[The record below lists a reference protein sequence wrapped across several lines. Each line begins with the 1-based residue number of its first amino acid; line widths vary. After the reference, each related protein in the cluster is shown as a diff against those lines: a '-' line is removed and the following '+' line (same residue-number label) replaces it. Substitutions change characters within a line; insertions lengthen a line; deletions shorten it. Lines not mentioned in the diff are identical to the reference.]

1 MVWRRALLKDFKS
14 MYRLYWSPGSA
25 SMAPHVLLE
34 ELGMTYELS
43 RIELSAPRD
52 AAYLKMNPWGRVPTL
67 VTGGQAIY
75 EAAAICMHL
84 ADRHADKELAP
95 AAGTADRAAYY
106 QWLVLLS
113 NTLQTAFM
121 RYYRPSRASEDPAH
135 ADAVR
140 EKALKDVAEIWA
152 EMDRLLAGRSHLAG
166 DRFSA
171 ADIYF
176 HMLYTWDVDMAAL
189 GRRHRNL
196 SATFERIHARP
207 AVARIAEL
215 NM

>member
-1 MVWRRALLKDFKS
+1 
-14 MYRLYWSPGSA
+14 MYRLYWSPSSA

-34 ELGMTYELS
+34 ELGVPYELS
-43 RIELSAPRD
+43 RVELKKPRE

-67 VTGGQAIY
+67 VADGQAIY

-84 ADRHADKELAP
+84 ADRHPEQSLAP
-95 AAGTADRAAYY
+95 APGSADRAAYY
-106 QWLVLLS
+106 QWLGFLS

-121 RYYRPSRASEDPAH
+121 RYYRPSRASEDPSHSA
-135 ADAVR
+135 AVKD
-140 EKALKDVAEIWA
+140 KALKDVAEIWT

-166 DRFSA
+166 ERFSA

-196 SATFERIHARP
+196 SRIFEGIHARP
-207 AVARIAEL
+207 AVARVAEL